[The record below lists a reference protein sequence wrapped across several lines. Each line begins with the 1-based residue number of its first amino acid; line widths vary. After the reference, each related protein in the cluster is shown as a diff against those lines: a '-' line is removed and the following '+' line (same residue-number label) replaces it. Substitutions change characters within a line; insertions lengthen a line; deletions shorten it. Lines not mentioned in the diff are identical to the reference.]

1 MRSHATHK
9 GRNTRDVLVAA
20 ARFAELKDRLL
31 PALRARG
38 DAPPRQMRPGTG
50 ARDAWCANLA
60 RLLAAEEGA
69 ALVRGFCLY
78 EMAPLSTKRARAPAW
93 RCCFHMVV
101 ATRTPSD
108 RVVYV
113 DPNEARRRGDED
125 APYIFVPSARAY
137 AAFSDEELLSGQ
149 WLVGSVLLG
158 DARVCNAVL
167 AYEQTRGRR
176 ASLVA
181 FTPDALVAKRRVVV
195 SFLPH
200 FGTWMRMREIDED
213 PEALGEM
220 MGMPVHEPG
229 AEADASDALA
239 SYQAV
244 ASNPESYVPGVVGL
258 QLELECREHLLAGT
272 VTVDKVKTLF
282 FAYYDDTLRAMR
294 EAQMDAATERLSQL
308 QL

>member
-1 MRSHATHK
+1 M
-9 GRNTRDVLVAA
+9 
-20 ARFAELKDRLL
+20 
-31 PALRARG
+31 
-38 DAPPRQMRPGTG
+38 
-50 ARDAWCANLA
+50 
-60 RLLAAEEGA
+60 
-69 ALVRGFCLY
+69 
-78 EMAPLSTKRARAPAW
+78 
-93 RCCFHMVV
+93 
-101 ATRTPSD
+101 
-108 RVVYV
+108 VYV
-113 DPNEARRRGDED
+113 DPNEARRRADED
-125 APYIFVPSARAY
+125 ASYIFVPSSRAY
-137 AAFSDEELLSGQ
+137 ASFTDAELLSGQ

-181 FTPDALVAKRRVVV
+181 FTPEALVAKRRVAV
-195 SFLPH
+195 SLLPH
-200 FGTWMRMREIDED
+200 FGTWMRLREIDED
-213 PEALGEM
+213 PETLGEM

-229 AEADASDALA
+229 TEADASDAVA

-258 QLELECREHLLAGT
+258 QLELECRVQLLAGT

-294 EAQMDAATERLSQL
+294 EAQMNAATERLSQL